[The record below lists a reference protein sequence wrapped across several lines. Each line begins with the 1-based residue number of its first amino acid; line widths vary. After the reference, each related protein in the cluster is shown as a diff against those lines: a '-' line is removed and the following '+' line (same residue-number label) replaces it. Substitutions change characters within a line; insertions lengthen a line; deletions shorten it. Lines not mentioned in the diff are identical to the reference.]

1 MALDTF
7 GVHVHVLNC
16 VALQSNNS
24 PRVGS
29 FGLPG
34 STCLMVGVGGRAAD
48 AVAKSFGGVSSDRLP
63 ACQPRLYCGFVVF
76 SYICVLAESDG
87 VL

>member
-7 GVHVHVLNC
+7 SVHFHVLNC

-24 PRVGS
+24 LRVGS
-29 FGLPG
+29 FSPPG
-34 STCLMVGVGGRAAD
+34 STCLMVGVDGRAAN

-63 ACQPRLYCGFVVF
+63 ACQPGLYCGFVVF